1 MSRFDV
7 FREAGNPM
15 FNDNKIKLG
24 IFGPNVNN
32 SCSMTVAD
40 TTFVPEFKQNVKIA
54 KMMENA
60 GYECIVPVARWRG
73 FGGPSNFNG
82 RCMETYT
89 WAAAIAAVTK
99 NIYLFCTSHVPTMH
113 PIVASKML
121 STIDDISKGRIGLNT
136 VVGWFPREMEMFN
149 GKKMEHDQGYRY
161 ATEWLEVVL
170 KMWSEQYF
178 DYQGEFFEIKDGW
191 QEPKPSQNPRPVL
204 ISAGT
209 SKAGRNF
216 AARFTDFNFGF
227 VESHEHA
234 REWTNQIKKYAWD
247 EYQREINT
255 FTTSFVVCRPTE
267 KEAREFYD
275 YYVREQGDWE
285 VANTICDMFGIQSS
299 SNSQEFLTKARENFI
314 AGWGGWPFV
323 GTPEQVAEEMIRL
336 SNSGLSGTLIS
347 FLDYMEEMPY
357 FNENVLPLLEQ
368 AGYRNPANNLQT
380 KETPLMKEAAAANE
394 NSHLIT
400 STREGDKDGS
410 LDTLR

>member
-1 MSRFDV
+1 MSRIDL

-24 IFGPNVNN
+24 IFGPNVDN

-40 TTFVPEFKQNVKIA
+40 TTFVPDFKHNVKIA
-54 KMMENA
+54 NIMEDA

-89 WAAAIAAVTK
+89 WAAAMAAVTK
-99 NIYLFCTSHVPTMH
+99 KIYLFCTSHVPTMH

-121 STIDDISKGRIGLNT
+121 STIDDISQGRIGLNT
-136 VVGWFPREMEMFN
+136 VVGWFPKEMEMF
-149 GKKMEHDQGYRY
+149 GGSKMEHDKGYEY
-161 ATEWLEVVL
+161 ATEWMEIVL

-178 DYQGEFFEIKDGW
+178 DHKGQFFEIKDGW

-209 SKAGRNF
+209 SKAGRAF
-216 AARFTDFNFGF
+216 SSRFSDFNFGYI
-227 VESHEHA
+227 ESIEHGK
-234 REWTNQIKKYAWD
+234 EWTNYMKKLAW
-247 EYQREINT
+247 EEHKREINT
-255 FTTSFVVCRPTE
+255 FTTSFVVCRDTE

-285 VANTICDMFGIQSS
+285 VANIVCDMFGIQSA

-314 AGWGGWPFV
+314 AGWGGWPLV
-323 GTPEQVAEEMIRL
+323 GTPEQVAEEIIKI
-336 SNSGLSGTLIS
+336 SNAGISGTLVS
-347 FLDYMEEMPY
+347 FLDYVEEMPY
-357 FNENVLPLLEQ
+357 FNKKVLPLLEQ
-368 AGYRNPANNLQT
+368 AGYRNPMK
-380 KETPLMKEAAAANE
+380 KEV
-394 NSHLIT
+394 IV
-400 STREGDKDGS
+400 G
-410 LDTLR
+410 